1 MSDDNPMAA
10 SMKTMTYTM
19 PLISVVFG
27 FTLPAGLGLY
37 WVASAAVRSVQQ
49 LAVNKYLSKKSIDD
63 IIKENQEKAKK
74 KREKKG
80 TSAEEINKMA
90 TTSTR
95 NVGTSSSKAKGRAID
110 AEKEEKIRK
119 AQELA
124 KNAKPGSLTSKAN
137 LVNKYNSGGC
147 GTGMNGMKGSIRV
160 SAKTLD
166 DAITEALIQLG
177 VTSDRLEYNVIEKGS
192 AGFLGIGMKQ
202 AVIEAWKKEDKEE
215 EEFLKAVEETIRENP
230 VKEYFAKE
238 DNVKEDDVKEH
249 QAEEAAKKE
258 EAVREEKTE
267 KEEASANAK
276 EEKSEPVSV
285 KEKELLAK
293 VEDETIRYVE
303 QFVKDTLKAMDMD
316 VEITSSIDKDGALYV
331 DMKGENM
338 GILIGKRGQTLDSL
352 QYLANRVA
360 NKHQSGYVRVKLD
373 TENYR
378 ARREETLKHL
388 AKNIAHKVKRNRR
401 PVILEPMNPYER
413 RIIHSTLQSDPYVTT
428 HSEGEE
434 PYRKVVVTL
443 KR

>member
-1 MSDDNPMAA
+1 
-10 SMKTMTYTM
+10 
-19 PLISVVFG
+19 
-27 FTLPAGLGLY
+27 
-37 WVASAAVRSVQQ
+37 
-49 LAVNKYLSKKSIDD
+49 
-63 IIKENQEKAKK
+63 
-74 KREKKG
+74 
-80 TSAEEINKMA
+80 
-90 TTSTR
+90 
-95 NVGTSSSKAKGRAID
+95 
-110 AEKEEKIRK
+110 
-119 AQELA
+119 
-124 KNAKPGSLTSKAN
+124 
-137 LVNKYNSGGC
+137 
-147 GTGMNGMKGSIRV
+147 MKGSIRV

-249 QAEEAAKKE
+249 QAEEAKKE

>member
-1 MSDDNPMAA
+1 
-10 SMKTMTYTM
+10 
-19 PLISVVFG
+19 
-27 FTLPAGLGLY
+27 
-37 WVASAAVRSVQQ
+37 
-49 LAVNKYLSKKSIDD
+49 
-63 IIKENQEKAKK
+63 
-74 KREKKG
+74 
-80 TSAEEINKMA
+80 
-90 TTSTR
+90 
-95 NVGTSSSKAKGRAID
+95 
-110 AEKEEKIRK
+110 
-119 AQELA
+119 
-124 KNAKPGSLTSKAN
+124 
-137 LVNKYNSGGC
+137 
-147 GTGMNGMKGSIRV
+147 MKGSIRV

-434 PYRKVVVTL
+434 PFRKVVVTL

>member
-1 MSDDNPMAA
+1 
-10 SMKTMTYTM
+10 
-19 PLISVVFG
+19 
-27 FTLPAGLGLY
+27 
-37 WVASAAVRSVQQ
+37 
-49 LAVNKYLSKKSIDD
+49 
-63 IIKENQEKAKK
+63 
-74 KREKKG
+74 
-80 TSAEEINKMA
+80 
-90 TTSTR
+90 
-95 NVGTSSSKAKGRAID
+95 
-110 AEKEEKIRK
+110 
-119 AQELA
+119 
-124 KNAKPGSLTSKAN
+124 
-137 LVNKYNSGGC
+137 
-147 GTGMNGMKGSIRV
+147 MKGSIRV

-202 AVIEAWKKEDKEE
+202 AVIEAWKKKDKEE

>member
-1 MSDDNPMAA
+1 
-10 SMKTMTYTM
+10 
-19 PLISVVFG
+19 
-27 FTLPAGLGLY
+27 
-37 WVASAAVRSVQQ
+37 
-49 LAVNKYLSKKSIDD
+49 
-63 IIKENQEKAKK
+63 
-74 KREKKG
+74 
-80 TSAEEINKMA
+80 
-90 TTSTR
+90 
-95 NVGTSSSKAKGRAID
+95 
-110 AEKEEKIRK
+110 
-119 AQELA
+119 
-124 KNAKPGSLTSKAN
+124 
-137 LVNKYNSGGC
+137 
-147 GTGMNGMKGSIRV
+147 MKGSIRV

-258 EAVREEKTE
+258 EAVREEKIE